1 MAVAHPPLV
10 DRESEMNTAA
20 QPGAGSPQALPVSR
34 KTINPILVTFFV
46 VMAVFPFV
54 VQYLPAP
61 VREYLGSLFR

>member
-1 MAVAHPPLV
+1 
-10 DRESEMNTAA
+10 MNTAA

-61 VREYLGSLFR
+61 VRQYLGSLFR